1 MPKRSLILQALSDPT
16 KNFLAFF
23 FIGVL
28 LFGLFSNE
36 VTVLFQES
44 FSPWLQ
50 TRFNIPLKPETFRL
64 LVVSA
69 PMGMTLLAIY
79 FTDLANWVRRSL
91 ARLGI
96 ADAIVPDTA
105 KVTPLTET
113 CQGLVVIMSPKED
126 SPAEFA
132 IRHHWN
138 NGHEPH
144 LEHCWIVCTPESAD
158 FARRL
163 EQQLIEERIGENIA
177 FYYGGYAVEDPIHP
191 SQKLSLTIKHEAI
204 HDPDHVLHVVNG
216 IYTHAE
222 SLGLSEADIIVDITG
237 GTKPL
242 GVGAFLACT
251 RPERRLEYITTVDES
266 RQLLEIQVAY
276 RLKTIR

>member
-1 MPKRSLILQALSDPT
+1 MPKRSPILQALSDPT

-36 VTVLFQES
+36 VTVFFQES

-50 TRFNIPLKPETFRL
+50 KRLNIPLKPETFRL
-64 LVVSA
+64 LVVSV
-69 PMGMTLLAIY
+69 PMGIILLAIY

-91 ARLGI
+91 ARFGI

-105 KVTPLTET
+105 KVTPLAET
-113 CQGLVVIMSPKED
+113 CRGLVVIMSPKED

-138 NGHEPH
+138 KGQEPH
-144 LEHCWIVCTPESAD
+144 LEYCWIICTPESAE

-163 EQQLIEERIGENIA
+163 EQQLIEECIGEHIT
-177 FYYGGYAVEDPIHP
+177 FYHGSCSVEDPIQP
-191 SQKLSLTIKHEAI
+191 VQKLSLTVGHEAI
-204 HDPDHVLHVVNG
+204 HDPDYVLHLVNG
-216 IYTHAE
+216 VYAHAE

-242 GVGAFLACT
+242 GVGAFLACA
-251 RPERRLEYITTVDES
+251 RPERRLEYITTTGES
-266 RQLLEIQVAY
+266 RQLLEIRVAY
-276 RLKTIR
+276 RLKPIR